1 MPCVITSTAS
11 PLGSTVYA
19 TAREAADEIAAMALA
34 GTALHGH
41 RIVEVTPDAGLTDRR
56 HKPLADL
63 LGAASAGLRAC
74 EQLAREGRV
83 ATARESANAFRAVLA
98 AAGLVDPAE
107 VRGAALVVMEEI
119 RAAKAPDPEPEPEPD
134 PRELEPDEPIE
145 GVRG

>member
-1 MPCVITSTAS
+1 MPYVIVTSAN
-11 PLGSTVYA
+11 PLGSRVYA
-19 TAREAADEIAAMALA
+19 TAREAADEIAALALA

-41 RIVEVTPDAGLTDRR
+41 RIVEVTPDSGLTDFR

-83 ATARESANAFRAVLA
+83 ATARECANAFRAVLA
-98 AAGLVDPAE
+98 AAGIADQAE

-119 RAAKAPDPEPEPEPD
+119 RAAKAATPEPEPEPD
-134 PRELEPDEPIE
+134 PRELEPAEPIE